1 MRSYKTVAASAAILA
16 LLATANTYAN
26 IVGPYTADANTLHLW
41 HMDQSTVPVLDS
53 VVSGGTNLTSLQ
65 NGATL
70 GNASYPGFGSA
81 VNAYGPGPSF
91 ASSCYLAPQT
101 LPNDNTSFT
110 YAGPNGAFTYEAIVQ
125 ITYNPMQNLG
135 ATGTGR
141 NQALTILAAEG
152 NSNPLRIFQFRI
164 DPIGYVPGGNSGY
177 TSPLLEPALEFINLH
192 QNSSVQQMVIPL
204 TTNILNSPDAI
215 VQNGWYHVAVTYN
228 GQPNT
233 AGNLSFYW
241 TLMDSTR
248 ASASLV
254 GSANMTF
261 NLSSGATPNFVV
273 GNTGRNPGGG
283 TSSTPVN
290 ANFLGNIDEVRMSKV
305 ALGPGQMM
313 FSAPTITIDVDVTNQ
328 VTVLGQIVNFAVSAS
343 GIPPLRYQWRHNSVN
358 ILGATQAV
366 YTIPAVSVADVGN
379 YDVIITNNFT
389 SVNSSVGNLSLRTP
403 IDLTWI
409 GQGWSWDV
417 GSSPGW
423 QDPSLANVVYTEGDN
438 VTFDSNGAA
447 WTPVSIAG
455 PVYPSS
461 VTVNSDTDYTLTTG
475 ANGGIYGMTGLTK
488 TGAGNLILDVN
499 NNYAGPTLIQSGTI
513 QVGAGSTRGSLG
525 TGPVTN
531 NTGLNFAR
539 TDTITVPNNIAG
551 PAGITNIA
559 TGNVTLS
566 GTNTFSGPIYAN
578 IGTVTLAGA
587 PSLGQATDVI
597 LVATNNGTIGTR
609 LWIAGGSFPANR
621 TLSMLGTYNIS
632 GTDLRCSLYTAS
644 GTNAWNGPMVLGGSG
659 LVGLFAD
666 AANAELDAN
675 GSVTG
680 PAFTG
685 KLTLRGTGGRGFVNG
700 VLNLPIAQVNKTD
713 NSTWTI
719 SSTGNSWVSTDIAGG
734 SLRMGANNVFP
745 ATAFVNF
752 TAAANLDLGGYSQQ
766 IAGLNGTNA
775 GFIVG
780 SSSTTSDS
788 LLSINA
794 AFPSTNWG
802 VIQDSL
808 SGGTRK
814 VSLTLLGGSLTL
826 TNINTFS
833 GNTTVSAG
841 TFYLLGAGSIANSS
855 AINIGAGATL
865 DVSGRTDAGLTLS
878 ASQTLKG
885 NGAFNVVGNLTNNG
899 TIELKVN
906 KSGSTLTAD
915 SIHGLSQIAY
925 GGTLKIDLS
934 GDPLVGGEVISLFA
948 ASGYSGAF
956 ATITPS
962 SPGPGLVWYRSNLA
976 VDGTLHVLPVPVASS
991 VSQSPAGMTVTGSHG
1006 PPLRTYYVVG
1016 ASDPTRPRDLWNP
1029 IATNT
1034 FDINGNFSFTLP
1046 IQENVARRVFTIKI
1060 P

>member
-1 MRSYKTVAASAAILA
+1 MSSSYKTLIAALVLSAMV
-16 LLATANTYAN
+16 TVTKAN
-26 IVGPYTADANTLHLW
+26 IVGPYTADVNTLHLW
-41 HMDQSTVPVLDS
+41 HMDQSTIPVLDS
-53 VVSGGTNLTSLQ
+53 VTSGGTNLTSLQ

-70 GNASYPGFGSA
+70 GNASFPGFGSA
-81 VNAYGPGPSF
+81 LNTYGPGPNF
-91 ASSCYLAPQT
+91 TGSSYLAPQT
-101 LPNDNTSFT
+101 LPNDPMGT
-110 YAGPNGAFTYEAIVQ
+110 YANPTTGAFTYEAVIQV
-125 ITYNPMQNLG
+125 TYNPSLNLG
-135 ATGTGR
+135 PASSGGTGR
-141 NQALTILAAEG
+141 NTALTIIASEG
-152 NSNPLRIFQFRI
+152 NSNPLRVFQFRV
-164 DPIGYVPGGNSGY
+164 DPIGYNPGSG
-177 TSPLLEPALEFINLH
+177 TLTQPALEFINVN
-192 QNSSVQQMVIPL
+192 QNVSIQSIVVPIPY
-204 TTNILNSPDAI
+204 NDGNPDDI

-233 AGNLSFYW
+233 PGNLNFYW
-241 TLMDSTR
+241 TLMDSNRTAATLIGNR
-248 ASASLV
+248 Q
-254 GSANMTF
+254 MTL
-261 NLSSGATPNFVV
+261 NLPAGLSPNFVV

-283 TSSTPVN
+283 GSTTPVN

-328 VTVLGQIVNFAVSAS
+328 VTVLGQTVNFAVSAS
-343 GIPPLRYQWRHNSVN
+343 GVPPLRYQWRHDLNN

-366 YTIPAVSVADVGN
+366 YTIPAVSLADLGN

-389 SVNSSVGNLSLRTP
+389 SAASSVGNLSLRTP
-403 IDLTWI
+403 IDLTWF

-417 GSSPGW
+417 AISPGW

-438 VTFDSNGAA
+438 VTFDSLGAA
-447 WTPVSIAG
+447 WQLVSISG

-461 VTVNSDTDYTLTTG
+461 VTVNSDTDYTFTTG
-475 ANGGIYGMTGLTK
+475 GGGGIYGMTGITK

-499 NNYAGPTLIQSGTI
+499 NNYAGPTLIQNGTI
-513 QVGAGSTRGSLG
+513 QVGAGGTRGSLG

-531 NTGLNFAR
+531 NTGLIFAR
-539 TDTITVPNNIAG
+539 ADTITVPNNIAG

-632 GTDLRCSLYTAS
+632 GTDLRCSLYTSS
-644 GTNAWNGPMVLGGSG
+644 GTNAWNGPIVLDGSG

-685 KLTLRGTGGRGFVNG
+685 KLTLRGNGGRGSVNG
-700 VLNLPIAQVNKTD
+700 VLNLAGGQVNKTD

-719 SSTGNSWVSTDIAGG
+719 SSTGNSWVSTDIAAGT
-734 SLRMGANNVFP
+734 LRMGANSVFP
-745 ATAFVNF
+745 GSASVNF

-814 VSLTLLGGSLTL
+814 VGLTLLGGSLTL

-833 GNTTVSAG
+833 GETTINVG
-841 TFYLLGAGSIANSS
+841 TLYLLGAGSIANSS
-855 AINIGAGATL
+855 AINIGNSATL
-865 DVSGRTDAGLTLS
+865 DVSGRTDTGLTIG
-878 ASQTLKG
+878 AAQTLKG
-885 NGAFNVVGNLTNNG
+885 NGAFNLVGNLTNNG
-899 TIELKVN
+899 IIELKVN
-906 KSGSTLTAD
+906 KSGSTLTSD

-925 GGTLKIDLS
+925 GGTLKIDLT
-934 GDPLVGGEVISLFA
+934 GDPLVGGEVISLFS
-948 ASGYSGAF
+948 ASSYSGAF

-962 SPGPGLVWYRSNLA
+962 SPGPGLAWYKANLST
-976 VDGTLHVLPVPVASS
+976 DGTLGVISLPVATS
-991 VSQSPAGMTVTGSHG
+991 VVQSPTSMTVSGYGG
-1006 PPLRTYYVVG
+1006 PASRTYIVVSAG
-1016 ASDPTRPRDLWNP
+1016 NPSTTRDLWIP
-1029 IATNT
+1029 ELTNT
-1034 FDINGNFSFTLP
+1034 FGPDGSFSYTIPIHQTVVRRFFTM
-1046 IQENVARRVFTIKI
+1046 RI